1 MSDEARSKYRVEQFL
16 CHLLYNLPYNS
27 QFGLFYTLFFTQWT
41 NFQREL
47 RFFHFSFWIQS
58 GKINRFCEFLERS
71 LSIFSTINL
80 KIRNNA
86 LKEKEEEEEEYE

>member
-1 MSDEARSKYRVEQFL
+1 MNKFPKGDFDFSI
-16 CHLLYNLPYNS
+16 
-27 QFGLFYTLFFTQWT
+27 
-41 NFQREL
+41 
-47 RFFHFSFWIQS
+47 FHFSFRIQS
-58 GKINRFCEFLERS
+58 EKINRFCEFLERS